1 MAFIQLIEFST
12 SKPEE
17 VQQLGERWRSQTQ
30 GKRTTTR
37 SLACLD
43 RDTPGRYV
51 LVAEFASYESA
62 MENSNLPET
71 EEFAAQL
78 LQLIDGPPTFRNLE
92 VMVEYPEP

>member
-12 SKPEE
+12 SKPDE
-17 VQQLGERWRSQTQ
+17 VQQVGEQWRSQTQ
-30 GKRTTTR
+30 GKRTTMR

-43 RDTPGRYV
+43 RDTPGRYM
-51 LVAEFASYESA
+51 LIAEFASYEAA

-71 EEFAAQL
+71 EAFAEQL
-78 LQLIDGPPTFRNLE
+78 TALLDGPPVYRNLE